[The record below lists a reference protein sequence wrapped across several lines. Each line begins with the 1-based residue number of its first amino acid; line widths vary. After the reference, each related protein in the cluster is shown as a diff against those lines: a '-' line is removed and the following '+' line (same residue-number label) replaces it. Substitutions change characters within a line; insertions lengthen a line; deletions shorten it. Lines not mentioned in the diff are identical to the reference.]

1 MATVATEPFEGQKPG
16 TSGLRKKAKE
26 FRRPGYT
33 ENFVQ
38 SIFDAIGTAD
48 LTQST
53 LVVGG
58 DGRYYMRD
66 ALRII
71 VQMAAANKVG
81 RVVVGKNGILSTPAV
96 STLIRKRKSLGGIIL
111 TASHNPGG
119 PDGDF
124 GIKYNTG
131 NGGPAP
137 EGITKAIFEKTKS
150 IKEYRICK
158 EVQVRL
164 LQKDWIMTLYTVK
177 AEFDCIGE
185 QTFLGGQFVLEIVD
199 SITDYAALMKE
210 IFDFD
215 LLRTFLSGGKFRI
228 LVDAMN
234 GVMGPYASR
243 IFCEELGA
251 PAESVIR
258 NVPLED
264 FGGGHPDPNLTYAA
278 DLVAVLKKG
287 EHDFGAAFDGDG
299 DRNMILG
306 RGGFFVNPSD
316 SLAVIAAHNQ
326 SIPYFKQTGMKGMAR
341 SMPTSGAIDRVAKE
355 DHFSLYEVPTGWK
368 FFGNLMDAGKLSLC
382 GEESFGTGSDH
393 VREKDGLWAVLA
405 WLTILAT
412 SKQSVEQ
419 VVNSHW
425 TKYGRNFF
433 TRYDYEGV
441 ESVGANEMMEKLRTI
456 VANPADVIGK
466 EFAGKDDNRRYTLSA
481 CDDFRYEDPI
491 DKSITEKQGVRF
503 IFSDGS
509 RIVFRLSGTGT
520 GGATIR
526 LYIDSF
532 ESDPTRQMEDAQVAL
547 RPLIDIALE
556 ISQLQKH
563 TGRTEPTVI
572 T

>member
-158 EVQVRL
+158 EVQ
-164 LQKDWIMTLYTVK
+164 